1 MGEPKKEKKNS
12 KLKEQHAQ
20 WHDGA
25 CHVLGARHR
34 VILKHKV
41 SGRLVNNKVEKMMK
55 DWSKSSDTT
64 TKGLDHVTR

>member
-1 MGEPKKEKKNS
+1 M
-12 KLKEQHAQ
+12 Q

-25 CHVLGARHR
+25 CHVLGAGHR

-41 SGRLVNNKVEKMMK
+41 SGRLVNNKAEKMMK